1 MCVGGGRRGCHP
13 GFGGPADLPCPPQD
27 RSTIHPAH
35 IHTYRQAHTL
45 KSMANPL
52 AQPVEGSSVLERSGI
67 YTCVPVTV
75 QASSFLTVSPR
86 CQMAS
91 LLILTVFMV
100 ISNRC
105 TCNLSS
111 SVCLLFLFGSDTLS
125 LLFFVCVRR
134 LKRTENFMLS
144 NSTC

>member
-1 MCVGGGRRGCHP
+1 MQAGDYKCVLGGVIPAFGVQLTCPVPHKTGRQYT
-13 GFGGPADLPCPPQD
+13 PP
-27 RSTIHPAH
+27 
-35 IHTYRQAHTL
+35 TYTQAHTL

-52 AQPVEGSSVLERSGI
+52 AQPVEGSSVLERSRI

-111 SVCLLFLFGSDTLS
+111 SVCLFFLFGSDTLS
-125 LLFFVCVRR
+125 LLFFVCVQR

-144 NSTC
+144 KSTF